1 LPIDIDRAE
10 LALTSPVEV
19 MVADLAP
26 NALDDSEFTIELL
39 SELVPV
45 ASVANNVCRF
55 WYAAILA

>member
-1 LPIDIDRAE
+1 LLIDIDNAE

-39 SELVPV
+39 RVLVPV
-45 ASVANNVCRF
+45 ASVPNSVCKF
-55 WYAAILA
+55 W